1 MENLRNSGVKTAT
14 QRKKINVK
22 LPNKRISEYY
32 AENVFIESTM
42 KKYLSEDA
50 FYGIKNAISSGTK
63 IDRNTADQVA
73 AAMKAWAIEKGAKSY
88 THWFQPLTGAT
99 AEKHDTFFVP
109 TSDGRGMES
118 FTGDALVQQEPDA
131 SSFPN
136 GGIRQ
141 TFEARG
147 YTAWDPTSP
156 AFIMEIGDGIT
167 LCIPT
172 IFISYTGES
181 LDHKAPLLKSC
192 HFLEKAALPVVN
204 MFDRHATKVHATLG
218 WEQEYFIV
226 DEALYYARPDLVL
239 RGRKHLGNYP
249 AKRQQ
254 LDDHYFGS
262 IPERVYDFMLDFEL
276 EAHKLG
282 IPVRTR
288 HNEVAPGQYE
298 LAPMFEEMN
307 VAVDHNQLVMDI
319 MERVGKRHKL
329 KVLMHEKPF
338 QGVNGSGKHNNWS
351 LGTDTGKNL
360 LSPGKTP
367 KNNLLFLTFFVN
379 VIKAVH
385 EQSDLLRASI
395 ASASNDHR
403 LGANEAPP
411 AIISVFI
418 GSHLT
423 SVLEEVAKR
432 VTKGK
437 YDEDKN
443 ANLKLDIHNKIP
455 DVLLD
460 NTDRNRTSPFAF
472 TGNKFEVRAV
482 GSTANCAWPM
492 TVLNTI
498 VANQLTEFKKEVDKL
513 IKDGENKEGAILRVI
528 RRYINSSKDILFEGD
543 NYSDEWAAEAEK
555 RGLSNVKTTAYALDF
570 LSTKK
575 AKDVFVKNN
584 IFNEVELEARSEIFF
599 EAYILKLQIEA
610 RILGEMALN
619 EVLPVAIAYQNKLID
634 NVKGLKEIGMKKE
647 AYASQLD
654 LITKLSHHINVMEQD
669 VNKMVEARKVSNAI
683 EHASEKAKAYCDNVK
698 PYFDTIRYHADK
710 LELLVDD
717 KTWPMPKYRELLF
730 LK

>member
-1 MENLRNSGVKTAT
+1 
-14 QRKKINVK
+14 
-22 LPNKRISEYY
+22 
-32 AENVFIESTM
+32 M

-50 FYGIKNAISSGTK
+50 FYGVKEAINAGTK
-63 IDRNTADQVA
+63 IDRGTADQVA
-73 AAMKAWAIEKGAKSY
+73 AAMKSWAIEKGAKSY
-88 THWFQPLTGAT
+88 THWFQPLTGST
-99 AEKHDTFFVP
+99 AEKHDTFFTP
-109 TSDGRGMES
+109 TADGGAVES
-118 FTGDALVQQEPDA
+118 FTGSELVQQEPDA

-147 YTAWDPTSP
+147 YTAWDPSSP

-181 LDHKAPLLKSC
+181 LDQKTPLLKSN

-204 MFDRHATKVHATLG
+204 LFDRHATKVHSTLG
-218 WEQEYFIV
+218 WEQEYFVV
-226 DEALYYARPDLVL
+226 DEAMYYARPDLVL
-239 RGRKHLGNYP
+239 SGRTLLGHSP
-249 AKRQQ
+249 AKGQQ
-254 LDDHYFGS
+254 LDDHYFGA
-262 IPERVYDFMLDFEL
+262 IPERVYDFMLDFEM

-288 HNEVAPGQYE
+288 HNEVAPSQFE
-298 LAPMFEEMN
+298 MAPMYEEMN
-307 VAVDHNQLVMDI
+307 VAVDHNQLIMDI
-319 MERVGKRHKL
+319 IERVGKRHKL
-329 KVLMHEKPF
+329 AVLMHEKPF

-351 LGTDTGKNL
+351 LSTDTGKNL

-367 KNNLLFLTFFVN
+367 KNNLMFLAFFVN
-379 VIKAVH
+379 VIKAVN
-385 EQSDLLRASI
+385 EYSDLLRASI

-423 SVLEEVAKR
+423 SVLDEVAKR
-432 VTKGK
+432 VEHGK
-437 YDEDKN
+437 YNEDKN

-498 VANQLTEFKKEVDKL
+498 MANQLTDFKKEIDKL
-513 IKDGENKEGAILRVI
+513 IKDGEKKEGAILRVI
-528 RRYINSSKDILFEGD
+528 RRYINSSKAILFEGD
-543 NYSDEWAAEAEK
+543 NYSEEWAKEAEK

-570 LSTKK
+570 LTTKK
-575 AKDVFVKNN
+575 AKDVFIKND
-584 IFNEVELEARSEIFF
+584 IFSDVEIEARSEIFY
-599 EAYILKLQIEA
+599 ESYTMKLQIEA
-610 RILGEMALN
+610 RTLGEMALN
-619 EVLPVAIAYQNKLID
+619 EILPVAVSYQNELIL
-634 NVKGLKEIGMKKE
+634 NVKGLKDLGMKKDS
-647 AYASQLD
+647 YSSQLD
-654 LITKLSHHINVMEQD
+654 LISRISTHINVIEKD
-669 VNKMVEARKVSNAI
+669 VAAMIKARKEANVLDD
-683 EHASEKAKAYCDNVK
+683 ASDKAKAYCDKVL
-698 PYFDTIRYHADK
+698 PFFDTIRYHADK
-710 LELLVDD
+710 LELVVDD
-717 KTWPMPKYRELLF
+717 KLWPIPKYRELLF